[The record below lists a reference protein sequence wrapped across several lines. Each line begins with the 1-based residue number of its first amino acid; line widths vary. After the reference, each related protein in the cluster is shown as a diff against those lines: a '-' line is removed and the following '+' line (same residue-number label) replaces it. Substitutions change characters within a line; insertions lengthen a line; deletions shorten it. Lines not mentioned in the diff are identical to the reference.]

1 MKKNLWL
8 RVTFKIFVT
17 ENFSSSHRKLV
28 VIFTEVE
35 HSAEHKD
42 VPAWKHKCVSDRLGE
57 FDILDANIICWFVS
71 FSSAGALV
79 V

>member
-35 HSAEHKD
+35 HSAEDKD
-42 VPAWKHKCVSDRLGE
+42 VPTWQYKCVPDRLWKYDDLE
-57 FDILDANIICWFVS
+57 ANIICRFDLLAAQV
-71 FSSAGALV
+71 L
-79 V
+79 